1 MQHVYPLLPC
11 GQRRSSDYAEG
22 DGYAYHETAMTA
34 SPDIRIAMW
43 SGPRNVSTALMRS
56 FGNRND
62 TLVIDE
68 PFYAHYLRQ
77 TGLDHPGREEVLAH
91 QDNDWQRVAKT
102 LHAPLPAGVRV
113 FYQKH
118 MSHHLL
124 PNMGRA
130 WLQGLRHAFLLRDP
144 TDMLRSLDQKLA
156 HIRPEDTGLPQQ
168 VEIFDRVR
176 AADGQIPPV
185 IDAADLLDDP
195 RAVLSV
201 LCDRLGIEF
210 QPAMLHWPEGPRA
223 TDGIWAKY
231 WYEQVERSSGFLRD
245 ETRRDEQRRAGHS
258 RVELSAPL
266 AAIERT
272 VRPLYDYLRAHA
284 LRAVPS

>member
-11 GQRRSSDYAEG
+11 GQLRSRDYAEG
-22 DGYAYHETAMTA
+22 DGCAYHETVMTA

-56 FGNRND
+56 FGNRDD

-91 QDNDWQRVAKT
+91 QDNDWQRVAQT
-102 LHAPLPAGVRV
+102 LHAPLPAGVSV

-124 PNMGRA
+124 PNMGRG
-130 WLQGLRHAFLLRDP
+130 WLRGLRHAFLLRDP
-144 TDMLRSLDQKLA
+144 ADMLRSLDQKLA

-176 AADGQIPPV
+176 AADGAIPPV

-201 LCDRLGIEF
+201 LCNRLGIEF

-245 ETRRDEQRRAGHS
+245 ETRRDEQKRAGHS
-258 RVELSAPL
+258 RLELSAPL

-284 LRAVPS
+284 LRVVPN

>member
-1 MQHVYPLLPC
+1 LRC
-11 GQRRSSDYAEG
+11 GESWSGNYAEAHAC
-22 DGYAYHETAMTA
+22 AYHAEAMTA
-34 SPDIRIAMW
+34 PPDIRIAMW

-56 FGNRND
+56 FGNRD
-62 TLVIDE
+62 DSLVIDE

-77 TGLDHPGREEVLAH
+77 TGLDHPGREEVLAD
-91 QDNDWQRVAKT
+91 QDNDWQRVAQA

-124 PNMGRA
+124 PNMGRE
-130 WLQGLRHAFLLRDP
+130 WLQGLQHAFLLRDP
-144 TDMLRSLDQKLA
+144 ADMLRSLDQKLT

-176 AADGQIPPV
+176 EAEGRIPPV

-195 RAVLSV
+195 RALLGA
-201 LCDRLGIEF
+201 LCDQLGIAF
-210 QPAMLHWPEGPRA
+210 QPSMLRWPPGRRA

-231 WYEQVERSSGFLRD
+231 WYEQVERSSGFVRNAP
-245 ETRRDEQRRAGHS
+245 TRG
-258 RVELSAPL
+258 ELSAPL
-266 AAIERT
+266 AAVERV
-272 VRPLYDYLRAHA
+272 VRPMYDYLRAHA
-284 LRAVPS
+284 LRAIPI